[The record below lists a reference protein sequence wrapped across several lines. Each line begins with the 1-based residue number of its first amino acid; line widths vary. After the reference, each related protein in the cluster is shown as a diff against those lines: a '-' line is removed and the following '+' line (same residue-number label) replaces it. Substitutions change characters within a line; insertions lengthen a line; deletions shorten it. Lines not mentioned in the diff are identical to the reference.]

1 MGDMAYPGAGDTS
14 SMTSFDADEAIEWLK
29 KCKHL
34 PESSIRQLCE
44 LVKDRLLEE
53 SNVQPVSSP
62 VTVCGDIHGQLWDFL
77 ELLKVGGQCPSTS
90 YIFMGDFVDR
100 GHYSLETFSLLMT
113 LKVRWPD
120 RVTLLRGNH
129 ESRQITQV
137 YGFYDECQKKY
148 GSATVWKACCS
159 VFDFL
164 NLAAIIDGTILC
176 VHGGLSPEVRTL
188 DQIRTIARAQEIP
201 HEGAFCGELAGWS
214 PFYGA
219 DKPERTADLMWSDP
233 DDIDGWSVSPRGAGW
248 LFGGKIAQE
257 FNHINSLSLIAR
269 AHQLVQEGFKYM
281 FPENNLVTVWSAPN
295 YCYRCGNVASVM
307 EVREG
312 SIVDADSF
320 KIFDA
325 VSDQMERESKV
336 GTSASLLPVIINL
349 SSDRITRGL
358 LAFGKALSCP
368 LNWLATRV
376 IVLMTDLV
384 YLPPGDTQQNTDNAT
399 QQNADSDMFSSSAV
413 HVNHIVLL
421 AVAGVFFSIFAI
433 SLLSPCI
440 ARAMG
445 RRRASQQQDDFIA
458 MPYSAQRSL
467 ESQMPNPWHCA
478 QPLPVRTTLR
488 SQSFLPVTRAS
499 PMAQPAY
506 LPPYEK
512 APAYH
517 AAPIERPASIRSSSS
532 FLTAQSGA
540 CTVAEGGNRIQRKR
554 VPSV

>member
-1 MGDMAYPGAGDTS
+1 MAYPGAGDTS

-201 HEGAFCGELAGWS
+201 HEGAFC
-214 PFYGA
+214 
-219 DKPERTADLMWSDP
+219 DLMWSDP

-312 SIVDADSF
+312 SIQGRN
-320 KIFDA
+320 I
-325 VSDQMERESKV
+325 
-336 GTSASLLPVIINL
+336 GLLPVIINL